1 MEDKQ
6 IVDLFGNALKLQY
19 RKRNINTEGI
29 AICIAYNILHNNEDS
44 RECVNDTYLQAWSSM
59 PPHRPTVLKTYLGKI
74 ARNLA
79 LNRYEHRNAGKR
91 GGGQMP
97 LVYEELQECLPS
109 MNHTEKV
116 IEEIAFIEIL
126 NGFLASLLPE
136 QRIIFMRRYWYF
148 STIKEI
154 AKDYGITESKV
165 KMSLSRIRNK
175 LKTILEKE
183 EIFL

>member
-1 MEDKQ
+1 
-6 IVDLFGNALKLQY
+6 
-19 RKRNINTEGI
+19 
-29 AICIAYNILHNNEDS
+29 
-44 RECVNDTYLQAWSSM
+44 
-59 PPHRPTVLKTYLGKI
+59 
-74 ARNLA
+74 
-79 LNRYEHRNAGKR
+79 
-91 GGGQMP
+91 MP

-126 NGFLASLLPE
+126 NGFLASLLRE

-154 AKDYGITESKV
+154 ARDYGITESKV